1 MVNYNNDFGR
11 RKKRR
16 RGRKRKSKACPRS
29 DPFSLA
35 DLRKFVAGL
44 YQTGVLGESDAEY
57 VLTTNTGKLRGCRTL
72 KKAFCEILPDIMNML
87 DPEDLYLLYE
97 SMKCSFDDDEL
108 PYLGLGGLEMQ
119 LLRGFGPNT
128 ISPLVMQPRLGGLGV
143 LGGLGGLSGLEAQL
157 AALKLASAST
167 ASPPIPPATTGFKP
181 LTTATDADF
190 RAVPL
195 GADGKPKFLGALAG
209 YNFKSGS
216 KGVGYYKEGTNF
228 GKKKKY

>member
-16 RGRKRKSKACPRS
+16 GRKRRSKACPRS
-29 DPFSLA
+29 DPFSLS
-35 DLRKFVAGL
+35 DLREFVAGL

-128 ISPLVMQPRLGGLGV
+128 ISPLVMQPRLGGLG
-143 LGGLGGLSGLEAQL
+143 GLGGLSGLEAQL

-190 RAVPL
+190 VAVAL
-195 GADGKPKFLGALAG
+195 GADGKPLFRAMPG
-209 YNFKSGS
+209 YNFKTGS
-216 KGVGYYKEGTNF
+216 KGLGYYKEGTNF

>member
-11 RKKRR
+11 RKKK

-35 DLRKFVAGL
+35 DLRDFVKGL
-44 YQTGVLGESDAEY
+44 YQTGVLEEYDAKY

-119 LLRGFGPNT
+119 LLRGFGQNT
-128 ISPLVMQPRLGGLGV
+128 ISPLVMQPRLGGLGG
-143 LGGLGGLSGLEAQL
+143 LRGLGGLSGLEAQL

-167 ASPPIPPATTGFKP
+167 AIPPATTGFKP

-195 GADGKPKFLGALAG
+195 GADGKPQFVGALAG